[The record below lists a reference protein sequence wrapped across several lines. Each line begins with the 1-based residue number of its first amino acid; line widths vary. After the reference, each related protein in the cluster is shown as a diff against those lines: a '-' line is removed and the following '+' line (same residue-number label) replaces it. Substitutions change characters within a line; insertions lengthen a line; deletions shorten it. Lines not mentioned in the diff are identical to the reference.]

1 MGYYLASHR
10 PAKLH
15 LGAGPNILA
24 GWLNTDVE
32 PKGIGVYYL
41 DAGKPFPIQDQAFDY
56 IFNEHLIEHFTYRDG
71 LRVLQECYRV
81 LKPGGAIRIAT
92 PDMDKIIGLRTKEKN
107 DLQNRLC
114 LF

>member
-1 MGYYLASHR
+1 
-10 PAKLH
+10 
-15 LGAGPNILA
+15 LA
-24 GWLNTDVE
+24 GWLNTDVD

-41 DAGKPFPIQDQAFDY
+41 DAGKPFPIQDQSFDY

-92 PDMDKIIGLRTKEKN
+92 PDMDKIIGLRSEEKS